1 MQEDPKGYY
10 KILNVSPSASDDEIK
25 IAYRNLAKRLHP
37 DLNPGVDTTAIFQK
51 VNEAYSVL
59 SDPIQRAKYSKRS
72 DTKQNYYYSTSYQ
85 KEHTRPKERILEPY
99 RCSACNCVSHKLR
112 HVKYN
117 QVVSFIFG
125 SNTTTIWGIFC
136 EQCAADKIRKAS
148 LITGAFGW
156 MSVPGVFHT
165 AFALGRNLT
174 GGRQEN
180 SINMEICARQALY
193 YHQLGEK
200 DKAVTA
206 AFDSIEFANSI
217 VWSSEAKQRAEE
229 LKPIL
234 DSILKSNAKNEDN
247 RSYAD
252 SNSKSQPF
260 EFKENQYRKN
270 QNSETNKNDF
280 LGSDNDLVRVVGFIA
295 ALAIVV
301 LIINGFNSI
310 GKLNKSEKGA
320 PTQSQ
325 IDDLLEDK
333 NTANNLDNNKKVEI
347 SRAPIDYRHIFSEN
361 RYCIKCGF
369 EMGYLS
375 RNKIYCSN
383 DKYFDKKEPVKQVVQ
398 IKNISES
405 SPFRI
410 EITNN
415 PIAKN
420 EFVVTN
426 LVNVEANPVKTNLN
440 SNRGFNFNKSEHRG
454 PTLRKLKRNDK

>member
-72 DTKQNYYYSTSYQ
+72 DTKQNYSYSTSYQ
-85 KEHTRPKERILEPY
+85 KEHTRPKESVLEPY

-193 YHQLGEK
+193 YHQLGQK
-200 DKAVTA
+200 DKAVSA

-217 VWSSEAKQRAEE
+217 VWSSESKQRAEE

-234 DSILKSNAKNEDN
+234 DSILKSNASSEEN
-247 RSYAD
+247 RSYQNSYSK
-252 SNSKSQPF
+252 SNSS
-260 EFKENQYRKN
+260 EFKENKYSKN
-270 QNSETNKNDF
+270 KSSAENKSDDLDSGIALKRVVTFIASLAILVFVINGLNSIDKSDKNKEVYLNQIQNDSMRYERDAVNNIENKN
-280 LGSDNDLVRVVGFIA
+280 N
-295 ALAIVV
+295 
-301 LIINGFNSI
+301 
-310 GKLNKSEKGA
+310 
-320 PTQSQ
+320 
-325 IDDLLEDK
+325 
-333 NTANNLDNNKKVEI
+333 VEI
-347 SRAPIDYRHIFSEN
+347 SGPTIDYRHIFN
-361 RYCIKCGF
+361 RDGFCIKCGF
-369 EMGYLS
+369 EVGYLS

-383 DKYFDKKEPVKQVVQ
+383 DKYVENKKSDHQVIQITNTNEPA
-398 IKNISES
+398 E
-405 SPFRI
+405 FRI
-410 EITNN
+410 AITNN
-415 PIAKN
+415 PVATN
-420 EFVVTN
+420 EFSVTN
-426 LVNVEANPVKTNLN
+426 SVEAKKNSVKTNLN
-440 SNRGFNFNKSEHRG
+440 SNRGFNFNKNEHRG
-454 PTLRKLKRNDK
+454 PTLRKLKQN

>member
-72 DTKQNYYYSTSYQ
+72 EPKQSQSTNTSYQ
-85 KEHTRPKERILEPY
+85 QEYTKPKESLLEPY

-117 QVVSFIFG
+117 QVVSYVFG
-125 SNTTTIWGIFC
+125 SNTTTIWGVFC
-136 EQCAADKIRKAS
+136 ERCAAEKIRKAS

-200 DKAVTA
+200 DKAVSA

-217 VWSSEAKQRAEE
+217 FWSSEAKQRAEE
-229 LKPIL
+229 LKPLL
-234 DSILKSNAKNEDN
+234 DSILKTNASREDN
-247 RSYAD
+247 RSYANSYSKSEPSESKDNQNRTYQNSEPDNKQD
-252 SNSKSQPF
+252 SNSSEPVITGGHFALAVSFIILMVSYFIYSAETKITKQNGINNANQSSF
-260 EFKENQYRKN
+260 EPMFKN
-270 QNSETNKNDF
+270 Q
-280 LGSDNDLVRVVGFIA
+280 RVVSD
-295 ALAIVV
+295 
-301 LIINGFNSI
+301 SI
-310 GKLNKSEKGA
+310 ENHE
-320 PTQSQ
+320 
-325 IDDLLEDK
+325 IDC
-333 NTANNLDNNKKVEI
+333 
-347 SRAPIDYRHIFSEN
+347 RHIFSPN
-361 RYCIKCGF
+361 GICIKCRAK
-369 EMGYLS
+369 EES
-375 RNKIYCSN
+375 VQKTRSSTVNDAIVEDSN
-383 DKYFDKKEPVKQVVQ
+383 QKEPENHNV
-398 IKNISES
+398 IKNDISE
-405 SPFRI
+405 FRMK
-410 EITNN
+410 ITNS
-415 PIAKN
+415 PILTKID
-420 EFVVTN
+420 VVTN
-426 LVNVEANPVKTNLN
+426 EVDVKTNAVKTEGD
-440 SNRGFNFNKSEHRG
+440 SNRGFNFNKTEHRG
-454 PTLRKLKRNDK
+454 PTLRKLKQNK